1 MANHN
6 PFKVTAL
13 AAAIAAAGA
22 VTPAYALDYENGDFK
37 VQMDTTVSVGA
48 GWRASDLDY
57 RYVGASNAN
66 AAYLAGD
73 NPSRLSH
80 PDTSSIDN
88 ADQNWKKGST
98 YSEIVKAVIDL
109 ELNYKNYGAFI
120 RGKTFYDGR
129 IIKDDGA
136 TARAE
141 YYPNPLNGNALEPNQ
156 SAGTGGDI
164 LDAFVWGDWWIG
176 EHPLNARLGK
186 QVISW
191 GEGLFFANGI
201 NTINPVDANALL
213 APGSELKEAL
223 IPVES
228 LFASVGITD
237 NLSIEGFYQFNW
249 RETQAPDCGS
259 FFSTSDLVGPGCQ
272 AGFYAGGR
280 DPGATLASQVN
291 LPRGSDI
298 EGSDDDQYGLAIRY
312 LIEPIQTEVGFYHIR
327 YNSRLPVVSG
337 HMPSFSTPE
346 LQTAAG
352 VANASRA
359 GYFAAAA
366 GGRPT
371 NLINIMTDWQVSSSA
386 MGVIDPTDIARARD
400 VMLAYTASS
409 QLGTQLV
416 QALMAQGSTLAQ
428 ASAIAARVAPAAGAA
443 FATNGAFFLPYAEYN
458 VEYPDDI
465 RLWGFSFNSNIDFG
479 MPGGETALSGE
490 ISYREN
496 QPMQIEDSVTLTALI
511 GLPSQACED
520 TGYDCYDKYSWGEYS
535 PGYIRE
541 EFWQAEFAF
550 IHFFDRILG
559 ADRWTAV
566 LDMAYNYATIPDKD
580 ELLMNSSYNADPTN
594 PYAPGA
600 LYNPNFSM
608 NGAGSYYPTRNSWG
622 YRLRFNGDYSNVF
635 AGVNLRPVLSF
646 NHDVEGVTPGPASN
660 FIEDRKSLGLAL
672 EADYQNA
679 YTVKVGYTDFY
690 GAEPYNQLADRDFYS
705 LSASASF

>member
-1 MANHN
+1 MAHHN

-13 AAAIAAAGA
+13 TAAIAAAGA
-22 VTPAYALDYENGDFK
+22 VTPAYALDYESGDFK
-37 VQMDTTVSVGA
+37 VQMDTTVSAGA

-73 NPSRLSH
+73 NPSRQSH

-98 YSEIVKAVIDL
+98 YTEIVKAVIDL

-120 RGKTFYDGR
+120 RGKTYYDGR

-141 YYPNPLNGNALEPNQ
+141 YYPNPSNGNALEPNQ

-237 NLSIEGFYQFNW
+237 NLSIEGFYQFKW

-280 DPGATLASQVN
+280 DPGAALASQVN

-298 EGSDDDQYGLAIRY
+298 EGSDDGQYGLAIRY

-337 HMPSFSTPE
+337 HSPSFSTSE

-359 GYFAAAA
+359 AYFAAA
-366 GGRPT
+366 GITPT
-371 NLINIMTDWQVSSSA
+371 NFTTFMTDWQVSSTQ
-386 MGVIDPTDIARARD
+386 MGMVDPEDIASARD
-400 VMLAYTASS
+400 IMLAYTASS

-416 QALMAQGSTLAQ
+416 QALMAGGGYTLPQ
-428 ASAIAARVAPAAGAA
+428 AAAAAARIAPAAASA

-479 MPGGETALSGE
+479 LPGGETAVTGE

-496 QPMQIEDSVTLTALI
+496 QPMQIEDSVTLIALI

-566 LDMAYNYATIPDKD
+566 LDMAYNYATIPDK
-580 ELLMNSSYNADPTN
+580 ETLLMNSSYNADPTN

-600 LYNPNFSM
+600 LYSPNFSM
-608 NGAGSYYPTRNSWG
+608 NGAGSYYPTSNSWG
-622 YRLRFNGDYSNVF
+622 YRLRFSGDYSNVF

-646 NHDVEGVTPGPASN
+646 NHDVEGVTPGPVSN